1 MYPAA
6 FSTRILRNY
15 LSQYGMK
22 SNRRCA
28 VEDNSV
34 SSSFRIRSIIA
45 VDGKRL
51 PLSTCSAEVCKA
63 VCKDV
68 LTDICEDL
76 KCSDSLPV

>member
-6 FSTRILRNY
+6 FSIRILRNY

-45 VDGKRL
+45 ADGKRL
-51 PLSTCSAEVCKA
+51 RMSTCSAEVRKA

-68 LTDICEDL
+68 MIGICEDL
-76 KCSDSLPV
+76 KCSDSLRI